1 MPSWIPTTFD
11 AACKRAAGRRRY
23 HAQRRRARDK
33 RQLIVLAVLLD
44 LNWQSYGAGRILARS
59 LAVDTATISRDI
71 QYLRKW
77 RTSLI
82 KRYTLTERLAD
93 AILRCLVAG
102 GVHPRHG
109 CSFTLL
115 YNEGVSSL
123 IVRRGWGHTK
133 NIAKKKCLKPSN
145 VSS

>member
-71 QYLRKW
+71 QYLCKW
-77 RTSLI
+77 RASLS
-82 KRYTLTERLAD
+82 KSYQLTERLAD
-93 AILRCLVAG
+93 AILQCLVAG
-102 GVHPRHG
+102 GVHPHHG

-115 YNEGVSSL
+115 YNAGVSPL
-123 IVRRGWGHTK
+123 TVRRGWGHERTSQK
-133 NIAKKKCLKPSN
+133 RN
-145 VSS
+145 V

>member
-23 HAQRRRARDK
+23 HAQRRRVRDK

-71 QYLRKW
+71 QYLRNW
-77 RTSLI
+77 RRSLI
-82 KRYTLTERLAD
+82 KSYQLTEKIAD
-93 AILRCLVAG
+93 AILRCLVTG

-109 CSFTLL
+109 CSFTFL

-123 IVRRGWGHTK
+123 IVRRGWDHK
-133 NIAKKKCLKPSN
+133 EHRQKKCLKPSN

>member
-1 MPSWIPTTFD
+1 MTFD

-23 HAQRRRARDK
+23 HAQRRLARDK

-71 QYLRKW
+71 QYLSNW
-77 RTSLI
+77 RRSLI
-82 KRYTLTERLAD
+82 NSYQLTERIAD
-93 AILRCLVAG
+93 AILQCLVTG

-123 IVRRGWGHTK
+123 IVRRGWGHK
-133 NIAKKKCLKPSN
+133 ERRKKKCLKPSN
-145 VSS
+145 A